1 MANVGFKLGPQSAM
15 DVLLGQKTA
24 ANAIEGSFYL
34 TSDTHR
40 LYIGCND
47 GSIQPVNEG
56 IITVTNIEDLPDT
69 RSNPTAYT
77 GRFYYVTGTTQ
88 KPINILCIF
97 NGQTWVQ
104 LNPDTSV
111 GGVEWSLF
119 EITDNEIKVNNIVYN
134 MVGGNK
140 TPVESNDLTF
150 KGTNGIDIDFV
161 KTIDANNI
169 PHYTITFKGD
179 QYELG
184 ATQDGDDVNLALTS
198 DEGHNSNIKF
208 IADKFGTETETN
220 ISFGVDADG
229 NVKVGVRDSKNDSM
243 SILGSAVGG
252 FDVQLKDNH
261 GHTIAA
267 DFRPQI
273 IIGDTNKETVD
284 FINGKATLDVY
295 SKADIEDTLKALNAM
310 TYRGTIGNP
319 GGSAATRINFDPTT
333 GQLTVYNGQNQVDVS
348 IGDMFMVSTDNITVN
363 GSTKLN
369 IGTLLIAKGTEDPTT
384 GFITTATLAFD
395 VIEAT
400 NDTDSTYYFRSLS
413 TTDTNTGGIT
423 LVNQNGAEFG
433 VLEIKGDE
441 NKHIKIDR
449 GFTSLGNGGY
459 QETLTISHGKV
470 DRQDDIATTAISM
483 ASIKVNNIDNYG
495 REVTIPAVTAVTTDE
510 NGHITGITVKK
521 YTIQDTCGIL
531 SNALYDTTAY
541 DTAAGKSVG
550 IVKSTIGLTSSSGA
564 EDTKD
569 KYLAFSSN
577 SLKITN
583 DDTNGISLGS
593 STVAH
598 GLQIDLVWGSFS

>member
-40 LYIGCND
+40 LYIGCDD

-69 RSNPTAYT
+69 RSNPTAYA
-77 GRFYYVTGTTQ
+77 GRFYYVTGTAQ

-119 EITDNEIKVNNIVYN
+119 EITDNEIRVNNIVYN

-140 TPVESNDLTF
+140 TPVESNDLVF
-150 KGTNGIDIDFV
+150 KGTNGIDVDFT
-161 KTIDANNI
+161 KTIDANSI

-184 ATQDGDDVNLALTS
+184 VTQDGDDVNLALTS
-198 DEGHNSNIKF
+198 DEGHNSNVKF
-208 IADKFGTETETN
+208 IADKFGSETETN
-220 ISFGVDADG
+220 VSFDVDADG
-229 NVKVGVRDSKNDSM
+229 NIKVGVRDSKNDSM
-243 SILGSAVGG
+243 SILGSAAGG
-252 FDVQLKDNH
+252 FDVQLRDNH
-261 GHTIAA
+261 GHTIAT

-284 FINGKATLDVY
+284 FINGQATLNVY

-310 TYRGTIGNP
+310 TYRGTVGNP

-348 IGDMFMVSTDNITVN
+348 IGDMFMVSTDNITIN

-369 IGTLLIAKGTEDPTT
+369 IGTLLIAKGTEDPAT
-384 GFITTATLAFD
+384 GFITAATLAFD

-400 NDTDSTYYFRSLS
+400 TDTDSTYYFKSLS
-413 TTDTNTGGIT
+413 TTNTNTGGVT

-441 NKHIKIDR
+441 DKHIKINR
-449 GFTSLGNGGY
+449 GTVNLGNGGY

-510 NGHITGITVKK
+510 SGHITGITVKK
-521 YTIQDTCGIL
+521 YTIQDTCGVL
-531 SNALYDTTAY
+531 SSALYDTTAY

-564 EDTKD
+564 EDTRD